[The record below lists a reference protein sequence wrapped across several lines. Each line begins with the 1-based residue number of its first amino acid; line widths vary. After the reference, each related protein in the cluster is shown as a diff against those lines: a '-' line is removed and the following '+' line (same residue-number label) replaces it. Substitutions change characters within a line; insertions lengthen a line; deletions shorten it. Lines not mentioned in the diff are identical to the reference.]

1 MILKKESFQELPSK
15 RQKKY
20 NMARKKKRKVSSF
33 SLKVLK
39 TGFLFLIVLICV
51 YLLVNYVFRRT
62 VVHNVSMQDTLY
74 DGDNIIMDELSYNIS
89 DPKRFDVI
97 CFKSYKEKELL
108 IKRVIGLPGETIQIK
123 DGVIFINDKEIKD
136 RSGLGEI
143 EEAGLAKEPVT
154 LSNDEYFVIGD
165 NRKESI
171 DSRSNEVGNVRR
183 KDILGKASFIFWP
196 FNRVGIIK

>member
-1 MILKKESFQELPSK
+1 MILRRIIDEIFEHSYGNPKFDNFISTF
-15 RQKKY
+15 
-20 NMARKKKRKVSSF
+20 
-33 SLKVLK
+33 
-39 TGFLFLIVLICV
+39 CV
-51 YLLVNYVFRRT
+51 
-62 VVHNVSMQDTLY
+62 
-74 DGDNIIMDELSYNIS
+74 
-89 DPKRFDVI
+89 
-97 CFKSYKEKELL
+97 
-108 IKRVIGLPGETIQIK
+108 K
-123 DGVIFINDKEIKD
+123 DDKEIKD
-136 RSGLGEI
+136 RSGLSEI

>member
-1 MILKKESFQELPSK
+1 M
-15 RQKKY
+15 
-20 NMARKKKRKVSSF
+20 
-33 SLKVLK
+33 
-39 TGFLFLIVLICV
+39 
-51 YLLVNYVFRRT
+51 
-62 VVHNVSMQDTLY
+62 
-74 DGDNIIMDELSYNIS
+74 
-89 DPKRFDVI
+89 
-97 CFKSYKEKELL
+97 LL
-108 IKRVIGLPGETIQIK
+108 ILPTIETITNVIPIRISILFATPNPQQETIQIK

-196 FNRVGIIK
+196 FDRVGIIK

>member
-1 MILKKESFQELPSK
+1 
-15 RQKKY
+15 
-20 NMARKKKRKVSSF
+20 MARKSEKKVSSV

-39 TGFLFLIVLICV
+39 TGFMFLIVLIIV

-74 DGDNIIMDELSYNIS
+74 DGDNIIMDELSYNVS

-123 DGVIFINDKEIKD
+123 NGVIFVNDKEIKD
-136 RSGLGEI
+136 RTGLSEI
-143 EEAGLAKEPVT
+143 EDAGLAKEPVT
-154 LSNDEYFVIGD
+154 LSKDEYFVIGD

-171 DSRSNEVGNVRR
+171 DSRSSEVGNIRR
-183 KDILGKASFIFWP
+183 KDILGKASLIFWP
-196 FNRVGIIK
+196 LDRIGIIK

>member
-1 MILKKESFQELPSK
+1 
-15 RQKKY
+15 
-20 NMARKKKRKVSSF
+20 MARKKKKKVSSF
-33 SLKVLK
+33 SLKILK
-39 TGFLFLIVLICV
+39 TGFLFLIVLITV

-136 RSGLGEI
+136 KAGLGEI
-143 EEAGLAKEPVT
+143 EEAGLAKESVT
-154 LSNDEYFVIGD
+154 LSKDEYFVIGD

-171 DSRSNEVGNVRR
+171 DSRSSEVGNVRR
-183 KDILGKASFIFWP
+183 KDILGKASLIFWP
-196 FNRVGIIK
+196 LDRIGIIK

>member
-136 RSGLGEI
+136 RSGLNEI

>member
-136 RSGLGEI
+136 RSGLSEI

-165 NRKESI
+165 KRKESI

-183 KDILGKASFIFWP
+183 KNILRKASFIFWA

>member
-1 MILKKESFQELPSK
+1 
-15 RQKKY
+15 
-20 NMARKKKRKVSSF
+20 MARKKKKKVSSF
-33 SLKVLK
+33 SLKILK
-39 TGFLFLIVLICV
+39 TGFLFLIVLITV
-51 YLLVNYVFRRT
+51 YLLVNYVFGRT

-136 RSGLGEI
+136 RAGLSEI
-143 EEAGLAKEPVT
+143 EEAGLAKESVT
-154 LSNDEYFVIGD
+154 LSKDEYFVIGD

-171 DSRSNEVGNVRR
+171 DSRSSEVGNIRR
-183 KDILGKASFIFWP
+183 KDILGKASLIFWP
-196 FNRVGIIK
+196 LDRIGIIK

>member
-1 MILKKESFQELPSK
+1 
-15 RQKKY
+15 
-20 NMARKKKRKVSSF
+20 MARKSKKKVSSF

-39 TGFLFLIVLICV
+39 TGFMFLIVLIIV

-74 DGDNIIMDELSYNIS
+74 DGDNIIMDELSYNVS

-123 DGVIFINDKEIKD
+123 NGVIFVNDKEIKD
-136 RSGLGEI
+136 RTGLSEI
-143 EEAGLAKEPVT
+143 EDAGLAKEPVT
-154 LSNDEYFVIGD
+154 LSKDEYFVIGD

-171 DSRSNEVGNVRR
+171 DSRSSEVGNVRR
-183 KDILGKASFIFWP
+183 KDILGKASLIFWP
-196 FNRVGIIK
+196 LNRIGIIK